1 MGQAREPGILSDLH
15 TGLELLE
22 AETFEIHDHVEATE
36 DLLGWTSCD
45 CSTSTGSSTSSTS
58 TSSSTTSCTS
68 CASCA

>member
-1 MGQAREPGILSDLH
+1 MAHAKDGEPLSELH
-15 TGLELLE
+15 AGMAMLE

-68 CASCA
+68 TASCA